1 MAYASY
7 DTTTL
12 LSYATQKKR
21 LYPDFPI
28 NSTQENLL
36 HFLLQCRRLLTLG
49 EGLRWYDIRRY
60 GIEIYR
66 HQLDNE
72 GTAYIK
78 GVLSKDDKRRT
89 LPLPIDVV
97 AAGMQQNDR

>member
-1 MAYASY
+1 LTWE
-7 DTTTL
+7 D
-12 LSYATQKKR
+12 
-21 LYPDFPI
+21 
-28 NSTQENLL
+28 E
-36 HFLLQCRRLLTLG
+36 LQIL
-49 EGLRWYDIRRY
+49 WIRRY

-89 LPLPIDVV
+89 LPLPVDVV

>member
-1 MAYASY
+1 MI
-7 DTTTL
+7 D
-12 LSYATQKKR
+12 
-21 LYPDFPI
+21 
-28 NSTQENLL
+28 NTQENLL

-60 GIEIYR
+60 GIEIHR

-72 GTAYIK
+72 GTAYVK
-78 GVLSKDDKRRT
+78 SVLSKDDKRRT
-89 LPLPIDVV
+89 LPLPVDVV